1 MKVKAFFDTNILAY
15 AFDQRSPEKRK
26 KAKDLIALWM
36 PSGDMVISTQVLQ
49 ELFVV
54 LTRKFAPAISL
65 DNAKK
70 VPETFSP
77 VETIKIDREKI
88 FKAIEIVKESSIS
101 FWDGLIVSAAVF
113 ARCKVIFTEDLNS
126 GEVIAGVKVENP
138 L

>member
-70 VPETFSP
+70 VLETFSP
-77 VETIKIDREKI
+77 VETIKIDHEKI
-88 FKAIEIVKESSIS
+88 FKAIEMSR
-101 FWDGLIVSAAVF
+101 LQ
-113 ARCKVIFTEDLNS
+113 KVNFFRAGT
-126 GEVIAGVKVENP
+126 GERA